1 MFFHLVFGRRKLVRQ
16 KVINKKIY
24 ILKYSLFKYMFL
36 CLDRGVVHKIRT
48 QKRARGGQWS
58 SIMIYDE
65 EGEGVRTNVIFE
77 IPTSFLFQ
85 FFLNIHFIGGGSFYD
100 LLLGRGLKKCDVV

>member
-1 MFFHLVFGRRKLVRQ
+1 MVFGRKKLVRQ

-77 IPTSFLFQ
+77 IPTSILLKI
-85 FFLNIHFIGGGSFYD
+85 FLNIDFIGRGAVFMTYYQIGG
-100 LLLGRGLKKCDVV
+100 